1 MKLAVAILFLPLLAP
16 QETAKETAW
25 KSDLKAT
32 VKEAAAS
39 KKLVVLVFQSKDR
52 KNCLRFQNETLADAN
67 VMAALGKYLCV
78 RINPEG
84 TDDEN
89 RLWQDYKM
97 PTPPM
102 TFVLEPDG
110 KQLCAVTALNPK
122 VYGPMLHDIVPAY
135 FEKIVPSREAL
146 AKDANQPGPHR
157 ALGEAY
163 MTLDNSTDSAKHFG
177 AAADLMAGKG
187 EKAMALELL
196 SKQIDIYKE
205 KMWYSPAR
213 GCCSRIADL
222 DPDNKSGKRPMA
234 AWVLGMAS
242 CNEGRWGEAIDGLK
256 EACVKYKDS
265 DLLPKMMFT
274 LGSAHMYA
282 KDIDAAITVFETIV
296 KNYEGTETADIA
308 RVQAEKLRAQRQKQP
323 EGK

>member
-1 MKLAVAILFLPLLAP
+1 MRLALLLLMPLLAL
-16 QETAKETAW
+16 QEAAPKEIVW

-52 KNCLRFQNETLADAN
+52 KNCVRFQNETLSDAN
-67 VMAALGKYLCV
+67 VIAALGQYLCV

-110 KQLCAVTALNPK
+110 KQLAAVMVLNPK
-122 VYGPMLHDIVPAY
+122 MYGPLLHDIVPAY

-163 MTLDNSTDSAKHFG
+163 MTLDNSADSAKHFA
-177 AAADLMAGKG
+177 AAADLMSGKG
-187 EKAMALELL
+187 DKTGALELL
-196 SKQIDIYKE
+196 SKQIDAYYERK
-205 KMWYSPAR
+205 WYSPAR

-242 CNEGRWGEAIDGLK
+242 CSEGRWSEAIDGLK
-256 EACVKYKDS
+256 EACVKYKES

-282 KDIDAAITVFETIV
+282 KDFDAAITVFETIV
-296 KNYEGTETADIA
+296 KDYEGSETADIA
-308 RVQAEKLRAQRQKQP
+308 KVQAEKLRAQRQKQS